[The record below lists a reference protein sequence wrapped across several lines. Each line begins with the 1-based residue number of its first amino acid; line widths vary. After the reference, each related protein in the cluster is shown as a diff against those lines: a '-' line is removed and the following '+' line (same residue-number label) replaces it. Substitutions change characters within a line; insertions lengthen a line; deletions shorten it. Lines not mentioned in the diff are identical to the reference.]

1 MNFLG
6 VGPFEILLVLVIA
19 TIVLGPERMAE
30 AGRTLGRLYAQ
41 YRHRWQ
47 RDVDEL
53 TRELRRELTVLQ
65 QELEEIRQTAEDEIQ
80 TVQATVQDVMDTE
93 IDLDAPLPASPTPEE
108 PLPPS
113 GDTEETPPVRA
124 IEPPEPATTEIEADE
139 VEK

>member
-6 VGPFEILLVLVIA
+6 VGPFEILLILVIA

-65 QELEEIRQTAEDEIQ
+65 QELDEIRQTAENEIQ
-80 TVQATVQDVMDTE
+80 TVQAVVQEVMDTE
-93 IDLDAPLPASPTPEE
+93 IDLEAPLPASPPPDQ

-113 GDTEETPPVRA
+113 GGTEETPPVTA
-124 IEPPEPATTEIEADE
+124 IEPPEPATAETEADE
-139 VEK
+139 VER